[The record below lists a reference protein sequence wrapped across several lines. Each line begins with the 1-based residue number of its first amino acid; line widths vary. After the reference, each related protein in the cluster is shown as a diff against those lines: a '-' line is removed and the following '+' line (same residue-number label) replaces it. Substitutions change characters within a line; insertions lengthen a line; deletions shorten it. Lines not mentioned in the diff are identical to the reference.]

1 MKHSI
6 FAHNFRNVITILDIF
21 LSIAFKSCMYNTD
34 LYMHVSSLWTVHFF
48 YVCEKW
54 MERQDHEG
62 GFFWGGGIVLV
73 EVCVRVCVS
82 IIHDKRASVCMFFV
96 CAVTM
101 RKP

>member
-1 MKHSI
+1 MCVRSGWKDKTMKE
-6 FAHNFRNVITILDIF
+6 V
-21 LSIAFKSCMYNTD
+21 
-34 LYMHVSSLWTVHFF
+34 FF
-48 YVCEKW
+48 
-54 MERQDHEG
+54 G
-62 GFFWGGGIVLV
+62 GGGIVLV

>member
-1 MKHSI
+1 
-6 FAHNFRNVITILDIF
+6 
-21 LSIAFKSCMYNTD
+21 
-34 LYMHVSSLWTVHFF
+34 
-48 YVCEKW
+48 

-62 GFFWGGGIVLV
+62 GFFGGGGIVLV